1 GTPLPVHDCMG
12 VSLYVEG
19 RLWGALTLDALHA
32 GTFDDDTRRDLQRY
46 TLVIEAAV
54 RMTRLEHENRSL
66 RLARSDV
73 LEAARVPADG
83 EILGPSEVIAE
94 LLRELEVV
102 ADSELPVLLLGETGV
117 GKELFARWL
126 HRHSRRR
133 NKPLVLVNCAA
144 LPESLAESE
153 LFGHVKG
160 AFSGATTDRP
170 GRFDAANGGTLLLDE
185 VGELPLTAQAKLL
198 RTLQNGEIQRLGAAT
213 PRQVEVGIIAATSR
227 ELRECVRGVP
237 FRADLYHRLSVYP

>member
-1 GTPLPVHDCMG
+1 MHDCMG

-19 RLWGALTLDALHA
+19 KLWGALTLDALHA
-32 GTFDDDTRRDLQRY
+32 GTFDDAARCDLQRF

-54 RMTRLEHENRSL
+54 RVTRLEHENRGL

-73 LEAARVPADG
+73 LESSVEHGEG
-83 EILGPSEVIAE
+83 EILGQSEAIREAARAAGGGR
-94 LLRELEVV
+94 LR
-102 ADSELPVLLLGETGV
+102 APVLLLGETGV

-133 NKPLVLVNCAA
+133 NKPLVHVNCAA

-160 AFSGATTDRP
+160 ASPAPPPTAWVVRCRQRRHAAARR
-170 GRFDAANGGTLLLDE
+170 GR
-185 VGELPLTAQAKLL
+185 
-198 RTLQNGEIQRLGAAT
+198 
-213 PRQVEVGIIAATSR
+213 
-227 ELRECVRGVP
+227 
-237 FRADLYHRLSVYP
+237 